1 MPKFRL
7 TEYIQQTNMI
17 EVFAS
22 SKEDVEVN
30 YWAGSYN
37 EVLDKPEN
45 IDRLEVDQIEVEE
58 IKEPKPIDYSQFLA
72 KD

>member
-7 TEYIQQTNMI
+7 TEYIQQTNII

-45 IDRLEVDQIEVEE
+45 IDCLEVDQIDVEE
-58 IKEPKPIDYSQFLA
+58 VKEQPPIDYTQFLV